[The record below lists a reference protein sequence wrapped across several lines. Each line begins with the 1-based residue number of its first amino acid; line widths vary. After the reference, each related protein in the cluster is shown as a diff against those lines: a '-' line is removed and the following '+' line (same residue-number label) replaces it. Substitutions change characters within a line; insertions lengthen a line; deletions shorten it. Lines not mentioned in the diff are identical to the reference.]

1 MTGEPEIVGL
11 VKVLFVKVCTAVATT
26 IVPVVL
32 GIVSVLSCVGSATVR
47 VVSYASAVAPSK
59 TILASTPAPE
69 ILGLVI
75 VGLVRVLLVSV
86 CVSIVPTTEEEFE
99 MPWTPVE
106 ASIWVLAS
114 R

>member
-1 MTGEPEIVGL
+1 M
-11 VKVLFVKVCTAVATT
+11 
-26 IVPVVL
+26 
-32 GIVSVLSCVGSATVR
+32 
-47 VVSYASAVAPSK
+47 
-59 TILASTPAPE
+59 LASTPAPE

-86 CVSIVPTTEEEFE
+86 CVSIVPTTEEELE

-106 ASIWVLAS
+106 ASMWVFAS